1 MLASQPDR
9 RRRGPAP
16 KATHKEPILLVT
28 DDPELKLLQGLIT
41 GMHHMSERH
50 LSVRHLKL
58 VIVVYLIGK
67 VYNGTQ
73 PNRAMIS
80 AIARLDE
87 DELDPELRELVDKRY
102 ISEIVP
108 TYGDASKTTYKL
120 GSMGGT
126 LMRHIAGGS
135 PRSFPIT
142 AVVG

>member
-1 MLASQPDR
+1 
-9 RRRGPAP
+9 
-16 KATHKEPILLVT
+16 
-28 DDPELKLLQGLIT
+28 
-41 GMHHMSERH
+41 MHHMSERH
-50 LSVRHLKL
+50 LTVRHLKL

-67 VYNGTQ
+67 AYNGVH
-73 PNRAMIS
+73 PNRTMIG

-87 DELDPELRELVDKRY
+87 RELDPELSELVDKRY

-135 PRSFPIT
+135 ARSFPIT